1 MLSVRRRQVDEAV
14 LLGFS
19 VAAADEGLIAV
30 LEVMATDD
38 VRVLH
43 STLDEAPESPGP
55 FGLVGAGSRTTG
67 SHAAI
72 GAAEI
77 ERTDQNRFVY
87 DAAAIA
93 TGDELSGTVCV
104 NIDGKD
110 IGVAGGGFPD
120 VRRLS
125 KALERAGEKEFLRRE
140 GFDGLSADSEIAVEP
155 FAAEEDGIGP
165 IALSRNGVAQLREFL
180 PDPETGTP
188 SGIQRR
194 KREVAETHVPQEFG
208 FCRTSPV
215 GLREQFVDDSGEIFF
230 VVHAVSEAHGIFERV
245 GNRFLPF
252 LHLNRLQHPVRKFR
266 MEAVVEIG
274 SFDHW
279 HFGCGVIEED
289 QVRFASV

>member
-1 MLSVRRRQVDEAV
+1 MQEESGRISYSVEREKGGKRGCRDSGERLIVTPVWKRPRKASGFGVEIFADDTGRLDHFRVWAIAAVDEAD
-14 LLGFS
+14 LIGFA

-30 LEVMATDD
+30 LEVVATDD
-38 VRVLH
+38 MRVLH

-87 DAAAIA
+87 DPAAIA

-140 GFDGLSADSEIAVEP
+140 GFDGLPADSEIAVEP
-155 FAAEEDGIGP
+155 FAAEEDGIGT
-165 IALSRNGVAQLREFL
+165 IAFTRNGVAQLREFL
-180 PDPETGTP
+180 PDPEMGTP

-194 KREVAETHVPQEFG
+194 KR
-208 FCRTSPV
+208 
-215 GLREQFVDDSGEIFF
+215 
-230 VVHAVSEAHGIFERV
+230 
-245 GNRFLPF
+245 
-252 LHLNRLQHPVRKFR
+252 
-266 MEAVVEIG
+266 
-274 SFDHW
+274 
-279 HFGCGVIEED
+279 
-289 QVRFASV
+289 